1 MSFSVG
7 RAMKSCVSWNCP
19 DGSCLTMAST
29 TELEF
34 TDKTS
39 RKACAGTPV
48 LGVLKRGTGVEG
60 ASSSSILPSIR
71 FRFAKRSL
79 GFLAMA
85 FSMMPTRPGG
95 SSGWNCVTGGGGSFT
110 MR

>member
-7 RAMKSCVSWNCP
+7 RANEELRLLELPGWLLLDN
-19 DGSCLTMAST
+19 GLHQ
-29 TELEF
+29 ELEF

-60 ASSSSILPSIR
+60 ASSSSICQHQVQVCKTIAGL
-71 FRFAKRSL
+71 L
-79 GFLAMA
+79 GHGLFDDANQA
-85 FSMMPTRPGG
+85 SG